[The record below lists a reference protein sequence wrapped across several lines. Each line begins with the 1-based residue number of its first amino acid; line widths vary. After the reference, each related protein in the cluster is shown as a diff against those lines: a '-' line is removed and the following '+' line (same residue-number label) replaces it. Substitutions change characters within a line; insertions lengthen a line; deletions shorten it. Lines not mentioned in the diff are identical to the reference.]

1 MVINLCL
8 IFTHAGS
15 NYHGITLV
23 CLSLQ
28 AASTTNSERALNTS
42 EMCEMADFTWGES
55 VVKLF
60 IYYKLLFIR
69 MANALR
75 TNTTIMFF
83 A

>member
-1 MVINLCL
+1 MSYFYSCWLKLPWNH
-8 IFTHAGS
+8 TG
-15 NYHGITLV
+15 
-23 CLSLQ
+23 LSLRTG
-28 AASTTNSERALNTS
+28 SEHYTTNSERALNTE

-60 IYYKLLFIR
+60 IYYKLLFIC